1 MPAGYKI
8 KDGYNAPTSASVS
21 SSITVPVVK
30 TDNGGNTTPSDNKPT
45 DKTPGKDDNS
55 GKKADHHKAKNNG
68 QNIRTETK
76 HNSGNN
82 QAAGLNSE
90 NHSYNSNVHGK
101 RANSNNTA
109 VQAEKNAKTLPQTGE
124 KQNRASIIGLA
135 LASIAGL
142 LGFGVD
148 RKRKH
153 N

>member
-1 MPAGYKI
+1 MVKI
-8 KDGYNAPTSASVS
+8 FGPRL
-21 SSITVPVVK
+21 SIIQ
-30 TDNGGNTTPSDNKPT
+30 GI
-45 DKTPGKDDNS
+45 
-55 GKKADHHKAKNNG
+55 
-68 QNIRTETK
+68 IRP
-76 HNSGNN
+76 
-82 QAAGLNSE
+82 Q
-90 NHSYNSNVHGK
+90 
-101 RANSNNTA
+101 NTA